1 MKHTL
6 RLLTLAFLAVVPSLA
21 AQSTIPGFISYQGR
35 VADSTGTLVGNGTAV
50 NRTVVF
56 RIWNG
61 LSTSGAAN
69 LLYSEKQTV
78 TILNG
83 EFSVLIGA
91 GEPVTGSPLN
101 FDESGKKLSSVL
113 TDSLWN
119 NSTRFLGVSVYNDG
133 ATTATEISPRQQLVS
148 TPFAIKAKT
157 AETVV
162 DNGITA
168 SMIAPAAITGDRI
181 APGTLTASLLSN
193 ATITS
198 GQIANS
204 TITTTLLANATVT
217 AAKLGSDVG
226 VWSTSSGNVFRSTGN
241 VGIGTDLPFSP
252 LSFADTT
259 GAKILL
265 AGSNA
270 TSQNGLSVSA
280 SGLLIHSKITDAIN
294 FGTGSDS
301 AFTTTMRLLANGN
314 LGIGTASPAEKL
326 QVEGTVRATPGFLAT
341 SNSRNASFTVAPS
354 ASQWSTSASA
364 GDAVLRSETGKLI
377 LQSGTGAGAI
387 VIGTDSTAN
396 FNQRATFSGGL
407 TTNDISYSV
416 GTDTWKIYSLGTN
429 NDLTLFIETQDD
441 GNEPIVLKAGGTERL
456 RVNNE
461 GITSSGILRSTGTR
475 NSQPGFADIFYD
487 AGDPPGNA
495 VAGAMTFR
503 LYNSGVAG
511 LSWRH
516 FAWDGDGNLDFES
529 DARLKENIIDAEP
542 MLERLLDLKVRRYDW
557 IGQPSTSP
565 QLGVIA
571 QEVQKIFPDVVKPHH
586 FDNGLDETLTV
597 SYDSFGLIAVK
608 SIQELHASLVEELD
622 AKDRKIQELEQRL
635 QKLERLIEAR

>member
-6 RLLTLAFLAVVPSLA
+6 RLLTIAFLAIVPSLA

-35 VADSTGTLVGNGTAV
+35 VADSTGALVGNGTAV

-56 RIWNG
+56 RIWDG
-61 LSTSGAAN
+61 LSTSGNAS

-91 GEPVTGSPLN
+91 GEPVTGSPLS

-119 NSTRFLGVSVYNDG
+119 NSTRYLGVSVYNDG

-162 DNGITA
+162 DNGITS

-181 APGTLTASLLSN
+181 TPGTLTANLLSN
-193 ATITS
+193 STITAT
-198 GQIANS
+198 QIANS
-204 TITTTLLANATVT
+204 TITTNQLANATVT

-226 VWSTSSGNVFRSTGN
+226 VWSIASGNVFRSAGN
-241 VGIGTDLPFSP
+241 VGIGNNAPLSP
-252 LSFADTT
+252 LSFPDTN

-280 SGLLIHSKITDAIN
+280 AGLLIHSKTGDAIN

-314 LGIGTASPAEKL
+314 LGIGTASPTEKL
-326 QVEGTVRATPGFLAT
+326 QVEGTVRSTTGFLTTGNSKNAT
-341 SNSRNASFTVAPS
+341 FSVAPT
-354 ASQWSTSASA
+354 QNTWSTSAAA
-364 GDAVLRSETGKLI
+364 GDAVLRSESGKLI
-377 LQSGTGAGAI
+377 LQSGTAAGSI
-387 VIGTDSTAN
+387 VISTDNTVA
-396 FNQRATFSGGL
+396 FNQKATFSGGL
-407 TTNDISYSV
+407 VTNDISYSV
-416 GTDTWKIYSLGTN
+416 GSDTWKIFSTGVDN
-429 NDLTLFIETQDD
+429 NMVLYIQTQDD
-441 GNEPIVLKAGGTERL
+441 NNEPIILKIGASDRL
-456 RVNNE
+456 RVSE
-461 GITSSGILRSTGTR
+461 AGSESYGYFRSTGNR
-475 NSQPGFADIFYD
+475 NGSIGHADMFYD
-487 AGDPPGNA
+487 ANDPPNA
-495 VAGAMTFR
+495 APAGALTLR
-503 LYNSGVAG
+503 LYNSAAAG
-511 LSWRH
+511 LNWRH
-516 FAWDGDGNLDFES
+516 LSWDGDGNWDHES
-529 DARLKENIIDAEP
+529 DARLKENIHDVEP
-542 MLERLLDLKVRRYDW
+542 MLGRLLDLKVRRYDW
-557 IGQPSTSP
+557 KGSGQSTQ
-565 QLGVIA
+565 QLGVVA
-571 QEVQKIFPDVVKPHH
+571 QEVQGLFPDVVKRHK

-608 SIQELHASLVEELD
+608 SLQELHASLTEELD
-622 AKDRKIQELEQRL
+622 AKDRKIQDLEQRL
-635 QKLERLIEAR
+635 EKLERLIEAR

>member
-1 MKHTL
+1 MKNKL
-6 RLLTLAFLAVVPSLA
+6 RLLTIAFLAIVPSLA

-35 VADSTGTLVGNGTAV
+35 VADSTGALVGNGTAV

-61 LSTSGAAN
+61 LSTSGASN
-69 LLYSEKQTV
+69 LLYSERQTV

-91 GEPVTGSPLN
+91 GEPVTGSPLG

-119 NSTRFLGVSVYNDG
+119 NSTRYLGVSVYNDG

-148 TPFAIKAKT
+148 SPFAIKAKT

-198 GQIANS
+198 SQIANS
-204 TITTTLLANATVT
+204 TITTNQLANATVT
-217 AAKLGSDVG
+217 AAKLGTDVG

-241 VGIGTDLPFSP
+241 VGIGTNSPLAP
-252 LSFADTT
+252 LSFPDSN

-270 TSQNGLSVSA
+270 TSQNGLSVSTA
-280 SGLLIHSKITDAIN
+280 GLLIHSKASDAIN
-294 FGTGSDS
+294 FGTGSDA

-314 LGIGTASPAEKL
+314 LGLGTAAPTVKL
-326 QVEGTVRATPGFLAT
+326 QVEGTIQASPALSAV
-341 SNSRNASFTVAPS
+341 SNAKKAVFAVAPDN
-354 ASQWSTSASA
+354 SQYSSSASA
-364 GDAVLRSETGKLI
+364 GDAVLRAENGKLI
-377 LQSGTGAGAI
+377 LQSGTSGGSI
-387 VIGTDSTAN
+387 VIGTDNAAT
-396 FNQRATFSGGL
+396 FNQKATFSGGL
-407 TTNDISYSV
+407 VTNDLSYSV
-416 GTDTWKIYSLGTN
+416 GSDMWKIYSTGTN
-429 NDLTLFIETQDD
+429 NNMTLFIETQDD
-441 GNEPIVLKAGGTERL
+441 GDEPISLKIGNTERL
-456 RVNNE
+456 KVWNWGSE
-461 GITSSGILRSTGTR
+461 TWGIYRSSGTR
-475 NSQPGFADIFYD
+475 NNHPGHADMLYEP
-487 AGDPPGNA
+487 GDPPGNA
-495 VAGAMTFR
+495 VSGAMLLR

-511 LSWRH
+511 QSWRH
-516 FAWDGDGNLDFES
+516 VAWDGDGNWDFES
-529 DARLKENIIDAEP
+529 DARLKENIHDAEP
-542 MLERLLDLKVRRYDW
+542 MLERLLDLPIRRYDW
-557 IGQPSTSP
+557 KQSSQSTQ
-565 QLGVIA
+565 QLGVVA
-571 QEVQKIFPDVVKPHH
+571 QEVQSLFPDLVKTYK
-586 FDNGLDETLTV
+586 FNNGLDETLTV

-608 SIQELHASLVEELD
+608 SLQELHASLVEELD
-622 AKDRKIQELEQRL
+622 AKDRKIQDLEQRL
-635 QKLERLIEAR
+635 DKLERLIEAH